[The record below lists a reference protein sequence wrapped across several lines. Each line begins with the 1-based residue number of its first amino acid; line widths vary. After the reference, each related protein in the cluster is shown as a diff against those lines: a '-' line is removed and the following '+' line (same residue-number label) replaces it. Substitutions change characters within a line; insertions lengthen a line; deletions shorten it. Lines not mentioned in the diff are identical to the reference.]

1 MKASSLDTD
10 SVNQRRNTARVDP
23 LTSDGGICHSFAV
36 KIHAIDRY
44 LPTAVRRWDYLSP
57 TKIIK
62 SVPKLTMDTPNR

>member
-1 MKASSLDTD
+1 MEASSLDTD

-44 LPTAVRRWDYLSP
+44 FPTAVKVRLLIANQNHKTSAETHNGY
-57 TKIIK
+57 
-62 SVPKLTMDTPNR
+62 V